1 MGGIGEGAQAI
12 AMGAAAAAQLAFQE
26 IQANKAEKREEALKA
41 EMDNLARQPIINP
54 YEGVTNLSEMASDLS
69 GMLSNPFNS
78 LGVATA
84 ASEMQAEQTDIAL
97 ANTLDTLRA
106 TGASA
111 GGATALARMA
121 LESKKGI
128 SADIER
134 QEAANQKLRASGEET
149 LLRSKMAEAQR
160 QQTIGMS
167 EAQRLQ
173 TSDVAS
179 KQFKFREQETR
190 EMTELDRLQAQITGQ
205 AQAASQARSDMAQTG
220 SSLVTALGNIDS
232 SIFSKK
238 TDTSKEVDPK

>member
-1 MGGIGEGAQAI
+1 MGDAGGIAIAGAQTLI
-12 AMGAAAAAQLAFQE
+12 AGYALDEQKK
-26 IQANKAEKREEALKA
+26 QANKAEAREIALKA